1 MSRGGERKGKMLA
14 LHLAPTRERARKIL
28 LSPLPFPQLIL
39 SLRFCETKRRG
50 KRKRN
55 SFSSRALPPFPFIM
69 KVEKG
74 ESSGKYFAAA
84 AEVFDPNILGRDERK
99 GMSKFRLAW

>member
-1 MSRGGERKGKMLA
+1 
-14 LHLAPTRERARKIL
+14 
-28 LSPLPFPQLIL
+28 
-39 SLRFCETKRRG
+39 
-50 KRKRN
+50 
-55 SFSSRALPPFPFIM
+55 M

-84 AEVFDPNILGRDERK
+84 AEVFDPNFLGRDERN